1 MTSPTAPPRTYYLEI
16 ALISFAALLLEIS
29 YTRII
34 SFKLYYYWTF
44 LVLGLA
50 LLGIGSGGVFVA
62 VSLRIRSMALDRL
75 LMFGC
80 LWGAVTVAAGFLV
93 VAWLPVNTTVI
104 WDYWTAASF
113 YNLAKLVL
121 LCLALFAT
129 FVSIGIMLAS
139 LLGRTPDNIA
149 RLYFAD
155 LLGAGLACFVVVFML
170 GRIGPVGTIFAA
182 GAILAATGAIVA
194 QRTKPAL
201 ALVAVAVGVALA
213 VGVVAPDSM
222 PDPRVDDTKEVGT
235 DPVYSEWG
243 PVFRVD
249 VQEEFDGFLSLYHD
263 GLFGSAIYEFDGD
276 VDGLTRFESNVRRFP
291 FEVLGEPPANELIIG
306 AAGGHE
312 ILASLYFEADQI
324 DAVELNPVT
333 YDLLTDRYAAY
344 SGNIATRPGVNYVND
359 DGRSFLARSDTEYDL
374 IWFVAPDSYSASNA
388 ASSGAFVLSES
399 YLYTREMVRDSLEHL
414 SDRGVITAQFGE
426 FVFDEKPNR
435 TARYV
440 ATARAALSD
449 IGVPEDEHHRHILVA
464 TSRDDLV
471 PLSTI
476 MVKRTPFTDEELA
489 RFVAATADVEE
500 TEAHHLPGATDQQG
514 TVALVATATGDQL
527 DDFYAEYPF
536 QVGAIDDNG
545 PFFWHFSSYR
555 DVLADLDRPLDVR
568 DPEDSLGE
576 RVLLLLFAVA
586 VVMAAVF
593 LLLPFVAIR
602 DTWSKLPYKG
612 LSMLY
617 FSALGL
623 GFIFYEITLIQ
634 KLVLML
640 GYPTYSLTVTL
651 ASILVF
657 TGLGS
662 LLSSRWE
669 RNPATPWVL
678 LGALVVLTAFYRWG
692 LDPIAES
699 LLDESLAVRVLFA
712 FLAVAPLGLVLG
724 AFMPLGLRTVAVST
738 EHHDEYVAWGWA
750 VNGFFSVIGSV
761 GSTILSMAFG
771 FETVLTISLVL
782 YIGACITLYA
792 MRRRMPVLAP

>member
-1 MTSPTAPPRTYYLEI
+1 MTTPSSARRTYYLEI

-50 LLGIGSGGVFVA
+50 LLGIGSGGVFVT
-62 VSLRIRSMALDRL
+62 VSGRIKTMALDRL
-75 LMFGC
+75 LMLGC
-80 LWGAVTVAAGFLV
+80 LYGAVTVAIGYLV
-93 VAWLPVNTTVI
+93 VARLPVNTTVI
-104 WDYWTAASF
+104 WDYWTRSSVF
-113 YNLAKLVL
+113 NLGKLIV

-139 LLGRTPDNIA
+139 LLGRSPDNIA

-155 LLGAGLACFVVVFML
+155 LLGAGLACFVVVWLL
-170 GRIGPVGTIFAA
+170 GRIGPVGTIFGA
-182 GAILAATGAIVA
+182 GAILAATGV
-194 QRTKPAL
+194 
-201 ALVAVAVGVALA
+201 LVARRLNPLLA
-213 VGVVAPDSM
+213 GIGVVVAMGLAWGAVTPESL
-222 PDPRVDDTKEVGT
+222 PDPRVDDTKTVDT
-235 DPVYSEWG
+235 AAVFSDWG

-249 VQEEFDGFLSLYHD
+249 VQDERPGFLSLYHD

-276 VDGLTRFESNVRRFP
+276 IEGLTRFDTNVRSFP
-291 FEVLGEPPANELIIG
+291 FAVLGEPPANELIIG

-312 ILASLYFEADQI
+312 ILASLYYEADHI

-333 YDLLTDRYAAY
+333 YDLLTDRFAEYA
-344 SGNIATRPGVNYVND
+344 GNLATAPGVNYVND
-359 DGRSFLARSDTEYDL
+359 DGRSFLARSDTDYDL

-399 YLYTREMVRDSLEHL
+399 YLYTTEMIVESLEHL
-414 SDRGVITAQFGE
+414 TDRGVITAQFGE

-440 ATARAALSD
+440 ATAREALTELGID
-449 IGVPEDEHHRHILVA
+449 RAVQDQHILVV
-464 TSRDDLV
+464 TSADELL

-476 MVKRTPFTDEELA
+476 MVKRTPFTEDELA
-489 RFVAATADVEE
+489 RFADASEQVDGTIGRHIPGIGGDGPVAVAATA
-500 TEAHHLPGATDQQG
+500 TGAEL
-514 TVALVATATGDQL
+514 AA
-527 DDFYAEYPF
+527 FYDSYDYEID
-536 QVGAIDDNG
+536 AIDDNS

-555 DVLADLDRPLDVR
+555 DVLGDLDRPLDPR

-576 RVLLLLFAVA
+576 RVLLLLLGLAFLF
-586 VVMAAVF
+586 AAVF
-593 LLLPFVAIR
+593 LLLPFLAIR
-602 DTWSKLPYKG
+602 ETWSRLPHKR

-617 FSALGL
+617 FAALGL

-657 TGLGS
+657 TGVGS

-678 LGALVVLTAFYRWG
+678 LTGLVLLTGFYLWG

-699 LLDESLAVRVLFA
+699 LQDQSLTVRVLFA
-712 FLAVAPLGLVLG
+712 FVAIAPLGLVLG
-724 AFMPLGLRTVAVST
+724 AFMPLGLRTVAGST
-738 EHHDEYVAWGWA
+738 EHHDV
-750 VNGFFSVIGSV
+750 
-761 GSTILSMAFG
+761 
-771 FETVLTISLVL
+771 
-782 YIGACITLYA
+782 
-792 MRRRMPVLAP
+792 